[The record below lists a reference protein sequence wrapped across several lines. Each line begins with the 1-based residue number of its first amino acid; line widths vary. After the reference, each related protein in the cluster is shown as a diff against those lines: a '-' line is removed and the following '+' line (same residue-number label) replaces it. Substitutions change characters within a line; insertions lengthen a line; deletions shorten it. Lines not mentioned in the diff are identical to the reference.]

1 MPDLRPALLALIA
14 GFVLM
19 QNWLRLEHPQRDA
32 ARALLLLVLAAAP
45 ALAPRLWQRLVL
57 LAVGALA
64 AVDLAA
70 RVPVLHPWR
79 AAPRLWDGFLDFYE
93 VRLPVNASIH
103 PNMHALLLL
112 AGFGFAAAVAL
123 AAAARRPVVAVACL
137 VVGAGW
143 PATLL
148 ADGHDLLRGAVIL
161 ATALVLLAGLRP
173 GARRTFGRAAL
184 LGGALVA
191 AALAATTQ
199 PAVAKSEFLHW
210 QTWNP
215 YKRAP
220 ASVGVR
226 YVWDSNY
233 DGFRWPRKTTT
244 VLKIHASQR
253 SLYWRATTLD
263 VYDGTRWIEEH
274 TPVRPQLFDGKLDL
288 TQGDPLVAR
297 TARDP
302 ATWHSVDVEVE
313 ALADNHLVAPSVP
326 VGYSP
331 DFGGAEF
338 WQGGT
343 GTLPRE
349 LERGD
354 RYTAWSYSPAPTPA
368 QLARAKRGYPAA
380 VIPYL
385 ELYPGVNAPP
395 GFGARDRDEIMRL
408 FLTINGID
416 SGLYDKA
423 RRVVGKSRS
432 PYGAAL
438 ALESWLRSTGGF
450 RYTTHPPPHGA
461 EPLRDFVLHTKRGYC
476 QHFAGAMAL
485 MLRYLGIPARVAEGF
500 VSGTYD
506 GDTHTWTVTDHDAHA
521 WDEVW
526 FAGYGWLPFD
536 PTPGRGFLSAGYSV
550 SSPEFR
556 ASAAARFVGGVAALR
571 FNTAALH
578 QNANFGDKD
587 VTFRGT
593 DIRPASPSPG
603 GAFGLE
609 HHGGSLGKLLT
620 LLLGLTLALVT
631 LAKAVRRHLRY
642 ATPDPRGQA
651 AACRA
656 DLRDF
661 LADQGIR
668 VESSLAPEELA
679 VLLRA
684 QFEVDGEPFASAL
697 AAARFGPPA
706 DASAAAARSRAELA
720 RLLAQVRRRL
730 GVIRRAR
737 GLVSLRSLGFA
748 G

>member
-1 MPDLRPALLALIA
+1 MPDLRPALLALIP
-14 GFVLM
+14 GIVLM

-32 ARALLLLVLAAAP
+32 ARVLLLLVLAVAP

-57 LAVGALA
+57 LAVGTLA

-70 RVPVLHPWR
+70 RVPARHPWH

-93 VRLPVNASIH
+93 VRLPFSASFH

-112 AGFGFAAAVAL
+112 TAFGFTAAVAL
-123 AAAARRPVVAVACL
+123 AASSRRPVIAVACL

-148 ADGHDLLRGAVIL
+148 PDGHDLLRGAVIL
-161 ATALVLLAGLRP
+161 ATALLLLAGLRT
-173 GARRTFGRAAL
+173 GARRTFARAAL

-215 YKRAP
+215 YQRAP

-226 YVWDSNY
+226 YVWDANY

-244 VLKIHASQR
+244 VLKIHASPR
-253 SLYWRATTLD
+253 SVYWRATTLD
-263 VYDGTRWIEEH
+263 VFDGTRWIEEH
-274 TPVRPQLFDGKLDL
+274 RPVRPQLFDGKLDL
-288 TQGDPLVAR
+288 TQDDPLVASA
-297 TARDP
+297 ARDP
-302 ATWHSVDVEVE
+302 ASWHRVDVEVE
-313 ALADNHLVAPSVP
+313 SLADNHLVAPSVP

-354 RYTAWSYSPAPTPA
+354 RYTAWSYSPTPTPP

-380 VIPYL
+380 VVPYL
-385 ELYPGVNAPP
+385 EVYPGVNAPP
-395 GFGARDRDEIMRL
+395 GFGTSHRDEIARR
-408 FLTINGID
+408 FLTINRLD

-423 RRVVGKSRS
+423 RQVVGDTRS
-432 PYGAAL
+432 SYGAAL

-450 RYTTHPPPHGA
+450 TYTTRPPQSRGDA
-461 EPLRDFVLHTKRGYC
+461 LRDFVLHTKRGYC

-506 GDTHTWTVTDHDAHA
+506 GNTHTWTVTDHDAHA
-521 WDEVW
+521 WVEVW

-550 SSPEFR
+550 SSPQFR
-556 ASAAARFVGGVAALR
+556 ASTAAKIVGGVAAALL
-571 FNTAALH
+571 NTAFFH
-578 QNANFGDKD
+578 QTVSFGDKD
-587 VTFRGT
+587 VSFAGT

-603 GAFGLE
+603 GAFGLQ
-609 HHGGSLGKLLT
+609 HRGGSLGKLLAF
-620 LLLGLTLALVT
+620 LVGLMVALVGVT
-631 LAKAVRRHLRY
+631 KAVRRHLRY
-642 ATPDPRGQA
+642 ATPDPRAQA

-684 QFEVDGEPFASAL
+684 QFEVDGAPFASAL
-697 AAARFGPPA
+697 AAARFGPPDGA
-706 DASAAAARSRAELA
+706 PDAAARSRAELT
-720 RLLAQVRRRL
+720 RLREQLRRHL
-730 GVIRRAR
+730 GVLRRVR